1 MPVEKEVGIVCIVV
15 YTLHTQVHIP
25 PLSLVPTGK
34 VDQHFCSVSVVVQKQ
49 HLNSVWFFSFQGT
62 LDKGTV

>member
-1 MPVEKEVGIVCIVV
+1 MGIVCIVV
-15 YTLHTQVHIP
+15 YTLHTQVRIP

-34 VDQHFCSVSVVVQKQ
+34 VDEHFCSVSIAVLKQ
-49 HLNSVWFFSFQGT
+49 HLNTVCFFSFQRT